1 VINLTTWP
9 LYSKGKGPQY
19 VGVGGCVAPID
30 SVDVLV
36 KQKNPFKKKV
46 FVLLVNTADI

>member
-1 VINLTTWP
+1 VISLTNWP
-9 LYSKGKGPQY
+9 PYSKGKGPQY
-19 VGVGGCVAPID
+19 VGAGGCVAPRD

-36 KQKNPFKKKV
+36 KEKKPLKKI